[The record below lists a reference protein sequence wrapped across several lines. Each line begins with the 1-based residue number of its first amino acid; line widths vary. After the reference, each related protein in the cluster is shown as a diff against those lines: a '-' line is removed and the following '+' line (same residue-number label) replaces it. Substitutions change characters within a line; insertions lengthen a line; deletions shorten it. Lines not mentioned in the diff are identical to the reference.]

1 MTFWEFA
8 AAVQGWA
15 KANSVGDETQ
25 SSLTEAE
32 HDALMAKYA

>member
-1 MTFWEFA
+1 MTFWEFG

-15 KANSVGDETQ
+15 KANSSEESQ
-25 SSLTEAE
+25 AASLSEDE